1 MSTYNELFM
10 KHLGMMHEI
19 HSKKQQ
25 DYAAE
30 KWNDNFT
37 RTAEILSWFHNP
49 NDGVY
54 AGLIG
59 VKLARLANL
68 LNKEF
73 DGKDGP
79 VNESILD
86 SFLDLTT
93 YCNLFWCDY
102 EQRRNQ
108 VTPISVGPEIPSDSI
123 RGESPATLRRDET
136 ETYTGG
142 PRPQRKTGPDISDWV
157 YEFAKKAQ
165 RVRMTSDEAAF
176 IRNILNNTERR

>member
-1 MSTYNELFM
+1 MPTYNELFM

-49 NDGVY
+49 VDGVY

-86 SFLDLTT
+86 SFLDLNT

-102 EQRRNQ
+102 EQRRNK
-108 VTPISVGPEIPSDSI
+108 VTPISVGPEVSSDSI
-123 RGESPATLRRDET
+123 RGESPATLRGDEA
-136 ETYTGG
+136 ETYARGG
-142 PRPQRKTGPDISDWV
+142 EYKGKVERISPRV
-157 YEFAKKAQ
+157 YEFAKFLQ
-165 RVRMTSDEAAF
+165 VERINSDEAAF
-176 IRNILNNTERR
+176 IKNILNNTERR

>member
-1 MSTYNELFM
+1 MSKSNELFV
-10 KHLGMMHEI
+10 KHLGMMHHI

-37 RTAEILSWFHNP
+37 RTAEILAWFHNP
-49 NDGVY
+49 IDGVY

-102 EQRRNQ
+102 EQRRNK
-108 VTPISVGPEIPSDSI
+108 VTPISVGPEISSDSI
-123 RGESPATLRRDET
+123 CGESPAKGET
-136 ETYTGG
+136 TR
-142 PRPQRKTGPDISDWV
+142 PRISDRV
-157 YEFAKKAQ
+157 YEFAKFIQ
-165 RVRMTSDEAAF
+165 VERVNSDEAAF